1 MPLHPF
7 LQSLGFMGEAD
18 IDAVERRFL
27 EVVKER
33 LQQVA
38 TNFDENEVKK
48 EEAWLR
54 EIHTRFFQYTLQWIM
69 DEARKNKTPSG
80 AEAVK
85 LKKQARDVLDELQRH
100 MIEFACCYMHLNRFM
115 TLLRDEIRNEESR
128 LGVPIAK
135 DIKWTSD
142 AGVVLGRYKTQKKIL
157 LENNMRMKQAKPIL
171 EELQDSFYTFRQAI
185 TRLHGADKLE
195 TLQRPVIAAL
205 RTKDFRRARKALT
218 EISEAKRKF
227 SIDQKA
233 SDDSLNELLKAGKT
247 IIDSCEKNQDLFVS
261 DEDRLYLK
269 PSETDQ
275 AHNAQMREL
284 AKIKSFLS
292 KYYMP
297 YMQYKLDMLLHL
309 KDKLLVNGS
318 MESQMTLYKR
328 LISGLARPL
337 ADIKELRLFESEVLD
352 KIKYLLGGQFQ
363 EVPVILTRARETV
376 SEFRQGADEF
386 RDIENLD
393 VSEIDMNEENDS
405 TAAGN

>member
-1 MPLHPF
+1 
-7 LQSLGFMGEAD
+7 
-18 IDAVERRFL
+18 
-27 EVVKER
+27 
-33 LQQVA
+33 
-38 TNFDENEVKK
+38 
-48 EEAWLR
+48 
-54 EIHTRFFQYTLQWIM
+54 
-69 DEARKNKTPSG
+69 
-80 AEAVK
+80 
-85 LKKQARDVLDELQRH
+85 
-100 MIEFACCYMHLNRFM
+100 MHLNRFM

-128 LGVPIAK
+128 LGIPIAR

-142 AGVVLGRYKTQKKIL
+142 AGTVLGRYKTQKKIL
-157 LENNMRMKQAKPIL
+157 LDNNKRMKQAKPIL
-171 EELQDSFYTFRQAI
+171 EELQESFYAFRQSI
-185 TRLHGADKLE
+185 TRLHGADKME

-218 EISEAKRKF
+218 GISEAKRKF

-247 IIDSCEKNQDLFVS
+247 IIDSCEKNQELFVS

-337 ADIKELRLFESEVLD
+337 TDIKELRLFESEVLD

-386 RDIENLD
+386 RDIETLD
-393 VSEIDMNEENDS
+393 VSEIDTNEENGPA
-405 TAAGN
+405 AAGI